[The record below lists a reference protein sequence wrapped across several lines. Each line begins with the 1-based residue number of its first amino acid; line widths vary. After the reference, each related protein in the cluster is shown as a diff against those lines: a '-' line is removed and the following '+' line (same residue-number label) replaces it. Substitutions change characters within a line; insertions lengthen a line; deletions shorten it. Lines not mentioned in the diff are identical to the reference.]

1 MNWRNPA
8 DQYSQ
13 PSQGQFTGGQQ
24 GAAPDYAGPRYE
36 GSPRAG
42 ENRYTGPPAHFE
54 DVRAYQVMTRQVA
67 AVHADAP
74 LAHAARVMADCDCG
88 ALPVLGDGDR
98 LVGMLTDRDIA
109 LRLFA
114 RGLDPRH
121 ARVADCMTHNGYAC
135 HAQDRLVDCMR
146 QMSRHQVRRIPIVDD
161 VGRLVGIVS
170 QADVARHAGM
180 RGEPGERRALADV
193 VCAVSEPTHTPH
205 R

>member
-1 MNWRNPA
+1 M
-8 DQYSQ
+8 
-13 PSQGQFTGGQQ
+13 GGQQ
-24 GAAPDYAGPRYE
+24 GAAPEYAGAHYE

-42 ENRYTGPPAHFE
+42 ESRYSGPPAKFD
-54 DVRAYQVMTRQVA
+54 DVRAYQVMTHQVA

-74 LAHAARVMADCDCG
+74 LARAARLMADCDCG

-98 LVGMLTDRDIA
+98 LVGMLTDRDLA

-114 RGLDPRH
+114 RSLDPRS
-121 ARVADCMTHNGYAC
+121 ARVVDCMTHVAYAC
-135 HAQDRLVDCMR
+135 HAQDYLIDCMR

-170 QADVARHAGM
+170 QADVARHAGI
-180 RGEPGERRALADV
+180 RDESDERRALADV
-193 VCAVSEPTHTPH
+193 ICALSEPTHAPH